1 MAIIAGMDEAGYGPV
16 LGPMVVTVVSFD
28 VPEEKVQYS
37 LWNLLE
43 KAVSGSLKDKRHRLV
58 VQDSK
63 KIYHAYNGLKLL
75 EEAAL
80 TFLWIRDLKVTSF
93 CRLLDSLSCCSST
106 TLMNY
111 PWYAEKD
118 YPLPL
123 ITSSTALLNY
133 GDLLK
138 HILDEQHTEFC
149 CVSSCVTP
157 VQEFNEQV
165 RLLGNKSAVLFK
177 SCAVLISR
185 LWNISGGDLV
195 LNVDKHGGRNAYSHL
210 LADLLPDV
218 NIKVLEEGAKVSAY
232 EIQGAQR
239 RMKISFIEKGEDACM
254 AVALASIFS
263 KYIRELFMR
272 LENQYWLQFMPGL
285 KPTAGYYKDA
295 QRFLSQ
301 IEHIRKRELIQDDIL
316 IRIK

>member
-1 MAIIAGMDEAGYGPV
+1 MAIIAGIDEAGYGPV
-16 LGPMVVTVVSFD
+16 LGPMVVTMVSFD
-28 VPEEKVQYS
+28 VPGEKVQYS

-43 KAVSGSLKDKRHRLV
+43 KAVSGNLKGKKHRLA

-63 KIYHAYNGLKLL
+63 KLYHAYNGLKLL

-80 TFLWIRDLKVTSF
+80 TFLWIKDLKITSF
-93 CRLLDSLSCCSST
+93 YQLLDSLSCCSLN

-123 ITSSTALLNY
+123 TTNNTAILNY

-138 HILDEQHTEFC
+138 YVLNEQCVQFFY
-149 CVSSCVTP
+149 VSSCVVT

-165 RLLGNKSAVLFK
+165 RLSGNKSVVLFK
-177 SCAVLISR
+177 ICAVLISR
-185 LWNISGGDLV
+185 LWNISGGDLI
-195 LNVDKHGGRNAYSHL
+195 LHVDKHGGRNVYSNL
-210 LADLLPDV
+210 LADLLPAA
-218 NIKVLEEGAKVSAY
+218 NIKVLEEGAKVSTY
-232 EIQGAQR
+232 EIEDAHR
-239 RMKISFIEKGEDACM
+239 RMKISFLEKGEEACM

-272 LENQYWLQFMPGL
+272 LENQYWLQFTPNV

-301 IEHIRKRELIQDDIL
+301 IERVRERESIQDDIL